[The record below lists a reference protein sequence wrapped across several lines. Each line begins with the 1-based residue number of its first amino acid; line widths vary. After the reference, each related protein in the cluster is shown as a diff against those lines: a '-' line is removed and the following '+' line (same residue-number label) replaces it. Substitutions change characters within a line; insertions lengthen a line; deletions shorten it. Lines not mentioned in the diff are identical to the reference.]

1 MSFALCFWIYNWSNS
16 DQSCE
21 MEYMSYVWMFKKNS
35 TIALELEHKSTQR
48 ALGLSHWIVAYLY
61 SCCWRRNSCC
71 CACCC
76 CCWKL
81 WLCPPWGCPGRL
93 PDCPGCPNCDQKFRS
108 IYHLELYGT
117 YFLAYSPDS
126 TTNSE
131 LWILNNHDFFNQSD
145 CFWWKN
151 NKIFKKKTRHTCSDD
166 WSEKSWKFEFV
177 FRGFGI
183 CCCVSWTRS
192 IQCLK
197 WFMLSKL

>member
-21 MEYMSYVWMFKKNS
+21 MEYMSYVWIFKKNS
-35 TIALELEHKSTQR
+35 TIALELELKSTQR

-108 IYHLELYGT
+108 IYYLESYGT
-117 YFLAYSPDS
+117 YYLAYSPQQPIPK
-126 TTNSE
+126 
-131 LWILNNHDFFNQSD
+131 LWILNNHDFFLINQIVSRR
-145 CFWWKN
+145 
-151 NKIFKKKTRHTCSDD
+151 KK
-166 WSEKSWKFEFV
+166 
-177 FRGFGI
+177 
-183 CCCVSWTRS
+183 
-192 IQCLK
+192 
-197 WFMLSKL
+197 

>member
-21 MEYMSYVWMFKKNS
+21 MEYMSYVWIFKKNS

-108 IYHLELYGT
+108 IYYLELYGT
-117 YFLAYSPDS
+117 YYLAYSPQQPIPK
-126 TTNSE
+126 
-131 LWILNNHDFFNQSD
+131 LWILNNHDFFLINQIVSD
-145 CFWWKN
+145 RKKIVSQNLFWWLDRKLG
-151 NKIFKKKTRHTCSDD
+151 
-166 WSEKSWKFEFV
+166 FV

-183 CCCVSWTRS
+183 CCCVSWKRS
-192 IQCLK
+192 TARTINDVVFLR
-197 WFMLSKL
+197 MLQVQHG